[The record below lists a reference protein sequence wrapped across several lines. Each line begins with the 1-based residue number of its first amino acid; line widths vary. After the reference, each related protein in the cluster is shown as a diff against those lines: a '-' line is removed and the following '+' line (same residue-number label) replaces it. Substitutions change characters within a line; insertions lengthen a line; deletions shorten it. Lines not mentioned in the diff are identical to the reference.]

1 MAENKLTYFEGIL
14 LAVIQGLTEFLPIS
28 SSAHLILLSE
38 FMGSNQNLFYDVS
51 LHLGTLMAVCI
62 YFRSD
67 LIEMVNSIIKHKSLF
82 NNLLLRQLFISC
94 IPTLFLGFIL
104 VDLIDGYLRTST
116 VIATTTI
123 FFGFVLFLATFSKS
137 NKTHIE
143 EITLRDA
150 LIIGFAQSF
159 ALIPGTSRSGI
170 TISAGL
176 LLGLDSKTASK
187 FSFLMA
193 IPTISAI
200 ASYQLLS
207 TEVEFLIQYFQIN
220 LLGLIVSFVVAYATI
235 DFFIRFINRIG
246 FLPFILYRIVLGILL
261 FSLILS

>member
-1 MAENKLTYFEGIL
+1 MTYFEGIL

-67 LIEMVNSIIKHKSLF
+67 LIEMVNSIIKYKSLL
-82 NNLLLRQLFISC
+82 NNLLLKQLFISC

-116 VIATTTI
+116 VIATTTV

-137 NKTHIE
+137 HKTHIE
-143 EITLRDA
+143 EITFRDA
-150 LIIGFAQSF
+150 LIIGFAQSL

-176 LLGLDSKTASK
+176 FLGLDSKTASK

-193 IPTISAI
+193 VPTIGAI

-207 TEVEFLIQYFQIN
+207 TDVEFLIKYFQIN
-220 LLGLIVSFVVAYATI
+220 FIGLIISFVIAYATI

>member
-1 MAENKLTYFEGIL
+1 MTYFEGIL

-38 FMGSNQNLFYDVS
+38 FMGLDQNLFYDVS

-67 LIEMVNSIIKHKSLF
+67 LIEMFNSIIKHKSLF

-104 VDLIDGYLRTST
+104 IDLIDGYLRTST

-123 FFGFVLFLATFSKS
+123 FFGFILFLATFNKS
-137 NKTHIE
+137 HKTHIE
-143 EITLRDA
+143 EITFRDA
-150 LIIGFAQSF
+150 LIIGFAQSL

-176 LLGLDSKTASK
+176 MLGLDSKTASK

-193 IPTISAI
+193 IPTIGAI
-200 ASYQLLS
+200 ALYQLLS
-207 TEVEFLIQYFQIN
+207 TDLDFLIQYFQIN
-220 LLGLIVSFVVAYATI
+220 LLGLIVSFAIAYTTI

-246 FLPFILYRIVLGILL
+246 FIPFILYRIVLGIVL

>member
-1 MAENKLTYFEGIL
+1 MTYFEGIL

-38 FMGSNQNLFYDVS
+38 FKGLNQNLFYDVS

-94 IPTLFLGFIL
+94 IPTLFLGYIL

-143 EITLRDA
+143 EITSRDA
-150 LIIGFAQSF
+150 LIIGFAQSL

-193 IPTISAI
+193 IPTIGAI

-207 TEVEFLIQYFQIN
+207 SDLEFSIQYFQIN
-220 LLGLIVSFVVAYATI
+220 LLGLIVSFAIAYATI
-235 DFFIRFINRIG
+235 DFFIRFINRVG
-246 FLPFILYRIVLGILL
+246 FIPFILYRIVLGIVL

>member
-1 MAENKLTYFEGIL
+1 MTYFEGIL

-104 VDLIDGYLRTST
+104 VDLIDEHLRTSP

-150 LIIGFAQSF
+150 LIIGFAQSL

-176 LLGLDSKTASK
+176 MLGLDSKTASK
-187 FSFLMA
+187 FSFFMA
-193 IPTISAI
+193 IPTIGSI

-207 TEVEFLIQYFQIN
+207 TDVEYLIQYFQIN
-220 LLGLIVSFVVAYATI
+220 LTGLIVSFIIAYATI

-261 FSLILS
+261 FSFILS

>member
-1 MAENKLTYFEGIL
+1 MTYFEGIL

-38 FMGSNQNLFYDVS
+38 FMGSDQNLFYDVS

-67 LIEMVNSIIKHKSLF
+67 LIEMFSSIIKHKSLF

-104 VDLIDGYLRTST
+104 IDLIDGYLRTST

-123 FFGFVLFLATFSKS
+123 FFGFILFLATFNKS
-137 NKTHIE
+137 HKTHIE
-143 EITLRDA
+143 EITFRDA
-150 LIIGFAQSF
+150 LIIGFAQSL

-176 LLGLDSKTASK
+176 MLGLDSKTASK

-193 IPTISAI
+193 IPTIGAI

-207 TEVEFLIQYFQIN
+207 TDLDFLIQYFQIN
-220 LLGLIVSFVVAYATI
+220 LLGLIVSFAIAYTTI

-246 FLPFILYRIVLGILL
+246 FIPFILYRIVLGIVL

>member
-1 MAENKLTYFEGIL
+1 MTYFEGIL

-51 LHLGTLMAVCI
+51 LHLGTLMSVCI
-62 YFRSD
+62 YFRTD
-67 LIEMVNSIIKHKSLF
+67 LIEMVHSIIKYKSLF

-123 FFGFVLFLATFSKS
+123 FFGFILFLATFNKS
-137 NKTHIE
+137 HKTHIE

-150 LIIGFAQSF
+150 LIIGFAQSL

-176 LLGLDSKTASK
+176 ML
-187 FSFLMA
+187 
-193 IPTISAI
+193 
-200 ASYQLLS
+200 
-207 TEVEFLIQYFQIN
+207 
-220 LLGLIVSFVVAYATI
+220 
-235 DFFIRFINRIG
+235 
-246 FLPFILYRIVLGILL
+246 
-261 FSLILS
+261 

>member
-1 MAENKLTYFEGIL
+1 MTYFEGIL

-62 YFRSD
+62 YFRTD
-67 LIEMVNSIIKHKSLF
+67 LIEMVNSVFKYKSLF

-94 IPTLFLGFIL
+94 IPTLLLGFIL

-143 EITLRDA
+143 EITSRDA
-150 LIIGFAQSF
+150 LIIGIAQSL

-176 LLGLDSKTASK
+176 MLGLDSKTASK

-193 IPTISAI
+193 IPTIGAI
-200 ASYQLLS
+200 ALFQLLS
-207 TEVEFLIQYFQIN
+207 TDVDFLIQYFQIN
-220 LLGLIVSFVVAYATI
+220 LIGLIVSFVIAYATI

-246 FLPFILYRIVLGILL
+246 FLPFILYRIFLGIIL

>member
-1 MAENKLTYFEGIL
+1 MTYLEGIL

-38 FMGSNQNLFYDVS
+38 FMGSNQNLFYDIS
-51 LHLGTLMAVCI
+51 LHFGTLMAVCI

-67 LIEMVNSIIKHKSLF
+67 LIEIVNSVIKHRSLS

-104 VDLIDGYLRTST
+104 IDLIDGYLRTST
-116 VIATTTI
+116 VVAATTI
-123 FFGFVLFLATFSKS
+123 FFGFILFLATFSKS
-137 NKTHIE
+137 HKTHIE
-143 EITLRDA
+143 EITMREA
-150 LIIGFAQSF
+150 LIIGLAQSL

-193 IPTISAI
+193 IPTIGAI

-207 TEVEFLIQYFQIN
+207 TDIGFLIQYFQIN
-220 LLGLIVSFVVAYATI
+220 LLGLIVSFVIAYATI

-246 FLPFILYRIVLGILL
+246 FIPFILYRILLGTVL

>member
-1 MAENKLTYFEGIL
+1 MTYLEGIL

-38 FMGSNQNLFYDVS
+38 FMGLNQNLFYDVS

-62 YFRSD
+62 YFRTD
-67 LIEMVNSIIKHKSLF
+67 LIEMVNSALNHKSLF

-94 IPTLFLGFIL
+94 IPTLSLGFIL
-104 VDLIDGYLRTST
+104 VDLVDGYLRTST
-116 VIATTTI
+116 VIATSTI
-123 FFGFVLFLATFSKS
+123 FFGFILFLATCSKS
-137 NKTHIE
+137 YKTSIE

-150 LIIGFAQSF
+150 LIIGFAQSL

-176 LLGLDSKTASK
+176 LLGLDNKTASK

-193 IPTISAI
+193 IPTIGAI

-207 TEVEFLIQYFQIN
+207 TDLDFLIMYFQIN
-220 LLGLIVSFVVAYATI
+220 LLGLIVSFAIAYATI

-246 FLPFILYRIVLGILL
+246 FLPFILYRIVLGIVL

>member
-1 MAENKLTYFEGIL
+1 MTYFEGIL

-38 FMGSNQNLFYDVS
+38 FMGSNQNLFFDVS
-51 LHLGTLMAVCI
+51 LHLGTLIAVCI

-67 LIEMVNSIIKHKSLF
+67 LIEMVDSIIKYKSLF
-82 NNLLLRQLFISC
+82 NNLLLKQLFISC

-123 FFGFVLFLATFSKS
+123 FFGFVLFLATFRKS
-137 NKTHIE
+137 HKTHIE
-143 EITLRDA
+143 EITFRDA
-150 LIIGFAQSF
+150 LIIGFAQSL

-176 LLGLDSKTASK
+176 FLGLDSKTASK

-193 IPTISAI
+193 VPTIGAI

-207 TEVEFLIQYFQIN
+207 TNIEFLIKYFQIN
-220 LLGLIVSFVVAYATI
+220 FIGLIVSFVIAYATI

-246 FLPFILYRIVLGILL
+246 FLPFILYRIALGILL

>member
-1 MAENKLTYFEGIL
+1 MTYFEGIL
-14 LAVIQGLTEFLPIS
+14 LAFIQGLTEFLPIS

-67 LIEMVNSIIKHKSLF
+67 LIEMVNSIIKYKSLF
-82 NNLLLRQLFISC
+82 KNLLLRQLFISC

-123 FFGFVLFLATFSKS
+123 FFGFILFLATFNKS
-137 NKTHIE
+137 HKTHIE
-143 EITLRDA
+143 EITFRDA
-150 LIIGFAQSF
+150 LIIGFAQSL

-193 IPTISAI
+193 VPTIGAI

-207 TEVEFLIQYFQIN
+207 TDVEFLIQYFQIN
-220 LLGLIVSFVVAYATI
+220 LIGLIVSFVIAYATI

>member
-1 MAENKLTYFEGIL
+1 MTYFEGIL
-14 LAVIQGLTEFLPIS
+14 LAVIQGLTEFLSIS

-38 FMGSNQNLFYDVS
+38 FIGSGQNLFYDVS

-67 LIEMVNSIIKHKSLF
+67 LIEMFNSIIKHKSLF

-104 VDLIDGYLRTST
+104 IDLIDGYLRTST

-123 FFGFVLFLATFSKS
+123 FFGFILFLATFNKS
-137 NKTHIE
+137 HKTHIE
-143 EITLRDA
+143 EITFRDA
-150 LIIGFAQSF
+150 LIIGFAQSL

-193 IPTISAI
+193 VPTIGAI

-207 TEVEFLIQYFQIN
+207 TDLEFLVQYFQIN
-220 LLGLIVSFVVAYATI
+220 LIGLIVSFVIAYATI

-246 FLPFILYRIVLGILL
+246 FLPFILYRIILGILL

>member
-1 MAENKLTYFEGIL
+1 MTYFEGIL

-38 FMGSNQNLFYDVS
+38 YMGSNQNLFYDVS
-51 LHLGTLMAVCI
+51 LHLGTLIAVCI
-62 YFRSD
+62 YFRGD
-67 LIEMVNSIIKHKSLF
+67 LIEMINSVLTHKSLF
-82 NNLLLRQLFISC
+82 NNLLLRQLFVSC
-94 IPTLFLGFIL
+94 IPTLVLGFIL
-104 VDLIDGYLRTST
+104 VDLIDGYLRTTT

-123 FFGFVLFLATFSKS
+123 FFGFILFLATFNKS
-137 NKTHIE
+137 YKTQIE
-143 EITLRDA
+143 EITLREA
-150 LIIGFAQSF
+150 LIIGFAQSL

-220 LLGLIVSFVVAYATI
+220 LLGLIVSFIIAYATI

>member
-1 MAENKLTYFEGIL
+1 MTYFEGIL

-67 LIEMVNSIIKHKSLF
+67 LIEMFNSIIKHKSLF

-123 FFGFVLFLATFSKS
+123 FFGLILFLATFNESH
-137 NKTHIE
+137 KTHIE
-143 EITLRDA
+143 EITFRDA
-150 LIIGFAQSF
+150 LIIGFAQSL

-176 LLGLDSKTASK
+176 MLGLDSKTASK

-193 IPTISAI
+193 IPTIGAI

-207 TEVEFLIQYFQIN
+207 TDLDFLIQYFQIN
-220 LLGLIVSFVVAYATI
+220 LLGLIVSFAIAYATI

>member
-1 MAENKLTYFEGIL
+1 MTYLEGIL
-14 LAVIQGLTEFLPIS
+14 LAVMQGLTEFLPIS

-62 YFRSD
+62 YFRKD
-67 LIEMVNSIIKHKSLF
+67 LIEIINSVIKYKSLL

-104 VDLIDGYLRTST
+104 VDLIDEHLRTSP

-150 LIIGFAQSF
+150 LIIGFAQSL

-193 IPTISAI
+193 VPTIGAI

-207 TEVEFLIQYFQIN
+207 TDLEFLIQYFQIN
-220 LLGLIVSFVVAYATI
+220 LLGLIVSFAIAYATI

-246 FLPFILYRIVLGILL
+246 FLPFILYRIVLGIVL

>member
-1 MAENKLTYFEGIL
+1 MTYLEGIL

-38 FMGSNQNLFYDVS
+38 FTGSNQNLFYDVS

-62 YFRSD
+62 YFRTD
-67 LIEMVNSIIKHKSLF
+67 LLEMVNAVLNHKSLF

-94 IPTLFLGFIL
+94 IPTLSLGFVL

-116 VIATTTI
+116 VIATSTI
-123 FFGFVLFLATFSKS
+123 FFGFILFLATYSKS
-137 NKTHIE
+137 RKTRIE

-150 LIIGFAQSF
+150 LIIGLAQSL

-176 LLGLDSKTASK
+176 FLGLDSKTASK
-187 FSFLMA
+187 FSFLIA
-193 IPTISAI
+193 IPTIGAI

-207 TEVEFLIQYFQIN
+207 TDIDFLIQHFQIN
-220 LLGLIVSFVVAYATI
+220 FLGLIVSFIIAYATI

-246 FLPFILYRIVLGILL
+246 FLPFIIYRIVLGIVLFYFILL
-261 FSLILS
+261 

>member
-1 MAENKLTYFEGIL
+1 M
-14 LAVIQGLTEFLPIS
+14 
-28 SSAHLILLSE
+28 
-38 FMGSNQNLFYDVS
+38 
-51 LHLGTLMAVCI
+51 
-62 YFRSD
+62 
-67 LIEMVNSIIKHKSLF
+67 
-82 NNLLLRQLFISC
+82 
-94 IPTLFLGFIL
+94 
-104 VDLIDGYLRTST
+104 IDDYLRTST

-123 FFGFVLFLATFSKS
+123 FFGFILFLATFNKS
-137 NKTHIE
+137 HKTHIE

-187 FSFLMA
+187 FSFLIA
-193 IPTISAI
+193 IPTIGAI
-200 ASYQLLS
+200 ASYQLL
-207 TEVEFLIQYFQIN
+207 TTDLEFLIQYFQIN

-261 FSLILS
+261 FSLIIS

>member
-1 MAENKLTYFEGIL
+1 MTYFEGIL

-28 SSAHLILLSE
+28 SSAHLILFSE

-67 LIEMVNSIIKHKSLF
+67 LIEMVYSIFKNKSLF

-104 VDLIDGYLRTST
+104 VDLIDEHLRTSP

-150 LIIGFAQSF
+150 LIIGLAQSL

-187 FSFLMA
+187 FSFLIA
-193 IPTISAI
+193 IPTIGAI
-200 ASYQLLS
+200 ALYQLLS
-207 TEVEFLIQYFQIN
+207 TDLEFLIRYFQIN

-261 FSLILS
+261 FSFILS

>member
-1 MAENKLTYFEGIL
+1 MTYFEGIL

-94 IPTLFLGFIL
+94 IPTLLLGFIA

-123 FFGFVLFLATFSKS
+123 FFGFILFLATFNKS
-137 NKTHIE
+137 HKTHIE
-143 EITLRDA
+143 EITFRDA
-150 LIIGFAQSF
+150 LIIGFAQSL

-176 LLGLDSKTASK
+176 FLGLDSKTASK

-193 IPTISAI
+193 VPTIGAI
-200 ASYQLLS
+200 ASYQLIS
-207 TEVEFLIQYFQIN
+207 TDVELLIQYFQIN
-220 LLGLIVSFVVAYATI
+220 LIGLIVSFVIAYATI

-246 FLPFILYRIVLGILL
+246 FLPFILYRIVLGIVL